1 MVKLI
6 NLKSAKMYKR
16 IFKYLANK
24 IDYFPGKKYKR
35 KLFYKYKYPKY
46 QKIMRGWFQRATPHV
61 EKRTEMFSQM
71 KCTDLRE
78 HVNQKILK

>member
-24 IDYFPGKKYKR
+24 IDYFPGKKYKQ

-46 QKIMRGWFQRATPHV
+46 QKIMRGWFQRATPPCW
-61 EKRTEMFSQM
+61 EKDRDVF
-71 KCTDLRE
+71 TDEVYRP
-78 HVNQKILK
+78 QGTRKPKDT